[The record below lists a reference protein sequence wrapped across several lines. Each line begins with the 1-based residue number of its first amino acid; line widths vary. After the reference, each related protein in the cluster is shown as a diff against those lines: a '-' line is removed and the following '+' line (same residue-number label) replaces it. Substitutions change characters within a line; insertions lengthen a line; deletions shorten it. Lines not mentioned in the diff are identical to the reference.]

1 MGGLASTIVT
11 GIATV
16 LAALL
21 TALPAL
27 THRSRKIQRHQA
39 AQIDAL
45 EEWAYEARRA
55 TRRYNA
61 TLPGTVA
68 PMSLP
73 DLPDWMTNAA
83 DE

>member
-16 LAALL
+16 LAAML

-55 TRRYNA
+55 ARRYNA
-61 TLPGTVA
+61 SLAADVP
-68 PMSLP
+68 PLRLP
-73 DLPDWMTNAA
+73 DLPDWMTNAT